1 MTSSTVEQHNM
12 GQLRSL
18 FSGLRL
24 NASQA
29 ARVAGVKRPVI
40 STWASRHNDF
50 PRAVE
55 QGLASRETL
64 YDAFDFA
71 VWASNRKQAKR
82 SFEEILV
89 QAAVE
94 ASVAPALEKNLEL
107 QHLIRSL
114 ATLVLVFRVVEPI
127 AEERPVALLRRYAE
141 AAPQTAGN
149 IQPFMLKV
157 DSEDLALLMCPAYVL
172 ARFSSDVL
180 GDVHLFSS
188 LVMVRQ
194 KLGEQIS
201 VELGEFLRSISAR
214 FAGDVRLHFASGV
227 DSALTVQVAQNMAL
241 TQDFR
246 RNLHLTSAGI
256 AGDSDFAR
264 VLNFLADEELLLV
277 PESGGSGREPALI
290 VAVLPLAK
298 SAVDSVQQWS
308 DIEDLLLDAPLG
320 VPVMVLGRSEVL
332 GSAFKASED
341 VPRQAVLEAGHL
353 LALVSCGQ
361 KQLVNESGARLML
374 GVFEN
379 RRRSGSG
386 QKPLIG
392 VIDLAEQ
399 FDAFQW
405 GAREEA
411 LHDIESLVVES
422 RQSAVRSASGEHH
435 LVSGARAR
443 WEDIREFGFDA
454 VVESSSRASSIPD
467 AVSGIKRDV
476 GRVNSAVYP
485 RFSLDWRVDSVSGSS
500 TRTLGSARED
510 GQLRRV
516 AGMTAQKLAE
526 LAVGS
531 FGEGT
536 VRVVDVEAMEHYRQM
551 GVLPAEHD
559 ALGAIDMLNLEIAQ
573 DGDLLV
579 YEGPQPAVYA
589 VRGGLM
595 VAKSPVFIVR
605 RNLPGRVQPDFRLE
619 VFAGLV
625 QAALDAQVRGGASK
639 VSWLRARVSG
649 ELLNAVLSDVS
660 NDQVDRLDQ
669 QLKKV
674 REQKLLLWEQ
684 LLALESLAKNTLGGL
699 AEGSIK
705 FS

>member
-1 MTSSTVEQHNM
+1 MTSSIVEQHNM

-71 VWASNRKQAKR
+71 VWASHRKQAKR
-82 SFEEILV
+82 SFEEMLV

-107 QHLIRSL
+107 QQLIQSL
-114 ATLVLVFRVVEPI
+114 TTLVLVFRVVEPI
-127 AEERPVALLRRYAE
+127 AGERPVALLRRYAE
-141 AAPQTAGN
+141 ASPQTVGN
-149 IQPFMLKV
+149 MRPFMLKV

-201 VELGEFLRSISAR
+201 VELGGFLRSISAR

-256 AGDSDFAR
+256 AGGSDFAR
-264 VLNFLADEELLLV
+264 LLNFLADEELLLV
-277 PESGGSGREPALI
+277 PESGGSGREPALV

-298 SAVDSVQQWS
+298 STVDSVQQWS

-320 VPVMVLGRSEVL
+320 VPVVVLGRSEVL

-353 LALVSCGQ
+353 LALVNCGQ

-392 VIDLAEQ
+392 VIDLAEK

-405 GAREEA
+405 EAREEA
-411 LHDIESLVVES
+411 LHDIESLVVEN

-454 VVESSSRASSIPD
+454 VVELSSRASSIPD

-476 GRVNSAVYP
+476 ERVNSAVYP
-485 RFSLDWRVDSVSGSS
+485 RFSLDWWVDSVSGSS
-500 TRTLGSARED
+500 TRTLGGARED

-516 AGMTAQKLAE
+516 AGITAQKLAE
-526 LAVGS
+526 LAGGS
-531 FGEGT
+531 SGEGT

-559 ALGAIDMLNLEIAQ
+559 ALSAIDMLNLEIAQ
-573 DGDLLV
+573 DGDILV
-579 YEGPQPAVYA
+579 YEGPQPVVFA

-660 NDQVDRLDQ
+660 NEQVDRLDQ